1 MKQRTMITAAVLVLI
16 GTGGIVVGR
25 ESGPG
30 VAAFFGLAL
39 MALALP
45 MEEGREK
52 VLGTVATILAL
63 LGMVGTSAYVPRA
76 FQVLAGQTVD
86 HPARIVVLAGM
97 AVICLIH
104 ATLSIRNLVRIFM
117 APHSTERN
125 R

>member
-1 MKQRTMITAAVLVLI
+1 MKQRTMIAAAVLVLI

-45 MEEGREK
+45 MGEGREK
-52 VLGTVATILAL
+52 VLGTVASVLAL
-63 LGMVGTSAYVPRA
+63 LGMIGTAAYVPRA
-76 FQVLAGQTVD
+76 FPVVAGQVVD

-97 AVICLIH
+97 AITCLIYV
-104 ATLSIRNLVRIFM
+104 TLSIRSLVRIFM
-117 APHSTERN
+117 APHSTE
-125 R
+125 